1 MANNKFHLNF
11 QQLMLKVLP
20 GSQEIQDPQERINFL
35 IDNADAVVEMDYH
48 KSFTED
54 ELNKKRIDLVDKS
67 IREDILEEKI
77 AKFKEEIN
85 IELKPLKEETKS
97 LRKEL
102 REKGQTVHEKV
113 YQILDEDE
121 RMVGFYNSEGILISS
136 RPATKDELQK
146 TIYADLRNNKEG
158 TNN

>member
-1 MANNKFHLNF
+1 
-11 QQLMLKVLP
+11 MLKVLP
-20 GSQEIQDPQERINFL
+20 GSQEIQDPQERIDFL
-35 IDNADAVVEMDYH
+35 IDNADSVVEMDYH

>member
-1 MANNKFHLNF
+1 M
-11 QQLMLKVLP
+11 QKVLP
-20 GSQEIQDPQERINFL
+20 GSQEIQDPQDRINFL
-35 IDNADAVVEMDYH
+35 IDNADEVVEMDYH

-54 ELNKKRIDLVDKS
+54 ELNQKRIALVDKS

-85 IELKPLKEETKS
+85 IELKPLKEETKI

-102 REKGQTVHEKV
+102 REKGQIVHEKV
-113 YQILDEDE
+113 YQILDKEE
-121 RMVGFYNSEGILISS
+121 RMVGFYNSEGLLISS
-136 RPATKDELQK
+136 RPATKEELQT
-146 TIYADLRNNKEG
+146 TIYAELREG

>member
-1 MANNKFHLNF
+1 
-11 QQLMLKVLP
+11 MLKVLP

-113 YQILDEDE
+113 YQILDEEE

>member
-1 MANNKFHLNF
+1 
-11 QQLMLKVLP
+11 MLKVLP

-97 LRKEL
+97 LCKEL

>member
-1 MANNKFHLNF
+1 
-11 QQLMLKVLP
+11 MLKVLP

>member
-1 MANNKFHLNF
+1 
-11 QQLMLKVLP
+11 MLKVLP

-136 RPATKDELQK
+136 RPATKDEFQK

>member
-1 MANNKFHLNF
+1 
-11 QQLMLKVLP
+11 MLKVLP
-20 GSQEIQDPQERINFL
+20 VSQEIQDPQERINFL